1 MTTTSTH
8 GLRSSASRTAEG
20 SASFPV
26 SRSLDLDDDRIMIDI
41 ETEMALLKLEM
52 ESKHNLPIFAPN
64 PGSTV
69 NPLLLGMLAFLFV
82 FPWLAQLL
90 PQQLRDYIGL
100 LFR

>member
-1 MTTTSTH
+1 MTTTSIQ
-8 GLRSSASRTAEG
+8 GLRSSGGRAAGASV
-20 SASFPV
+20 SFPIP
-26 SRSLDLDDDRIMIDI
+26 RTWDLDDDRIMIDI
-41 ETEMALLKLEM
+41 ETEMALFRAEM
-52 ESKHNLPIFAPN
+52 ESKHNTPIFVPN

-90 PQQLRDYIGL
+90 PQQLRDYVGL